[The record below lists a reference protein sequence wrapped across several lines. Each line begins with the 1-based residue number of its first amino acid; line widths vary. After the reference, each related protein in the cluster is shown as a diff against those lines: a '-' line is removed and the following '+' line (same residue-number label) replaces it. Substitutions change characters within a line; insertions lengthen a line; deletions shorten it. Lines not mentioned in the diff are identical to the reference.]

1 MASESRLLMYAA
13 LLPAI
18 VLLIYVYSKD
28 KVEKEPMRLVL
39 RLFGLGALAGP
50 IAAVLE
56 GVLIGIFEAVVPVQ
70 IVFHILKFF
79 VGVAVVEEG
88 LKYLFLSTI
97 RKNPEFN
104 YVFDGVVY
112 AVAVS
117 LGFAALENL
126 LYVFQFGWSTAIMRA
141 LLSVPGHCA
150 YGVLMGCFF
159 GMARHREITG
169 NATEAKV
176 YYWLAF
182 ILPVIEHGFYDAGI
196 SSGNAI
202 AVTASLIVQVALII
216 AAMILVHRLSLIDQ
230 AIYPNSAQQAVP
242 QRAQAPQPVQAQQW
256 QAPQQA
262 MPQQG
267 MPQQGM
273 PQQAQGQQ
281 WQTPQPAMPQQSQ
294 APQPAQAQQ
303 WQAPQQAAPQQVQ
316 GQQWQAPQPAM
327 PQGQTPQ
334 PMQAPQQQW
343 QTQGQTQQWPSQQ
356 QPQQNPAQQQWQY
369 PQNH

>member
-50 IAAVLE
+50 IAAILE
-56 GVLIGIFEAVVPVQ
+56 WVLIGIFEAVAPVQ

-79 VGVAVVEEG
+79 VGVAAVEEG

-126 LYVFQFGWSTAIMRA
+126 LYVFQYGWNTAIMRA

-169 NATEAKV
+169 NASEAKV

-230 AIYPNSAQQAVP
+230 AIYPNSAQQVAP
-242 QRAQAPQPVQAQQW
+242 QRAQAPQPAQTQQW
-256 QAPQQA
+256 QVPQQA
-262 MPQQG
+262 MPQQF
-267 MPQQGM
+267 
-273 PQQAQGQQ
+273 
-281 WQTPQPAMPQQSQ
+281 Q

-356 QPQQNPAQQQWQY
+356 QPQQNPAPQQWQY